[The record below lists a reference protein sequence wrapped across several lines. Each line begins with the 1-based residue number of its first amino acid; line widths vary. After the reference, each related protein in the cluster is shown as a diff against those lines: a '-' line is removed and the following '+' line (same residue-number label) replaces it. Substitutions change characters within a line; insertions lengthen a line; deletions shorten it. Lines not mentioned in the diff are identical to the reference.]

1 MPNPSSQPG
10 DQAPGQI
17 FAELDALLAEPAG
30 EEATSPQTEDSL
42 ADEFD
47 ALGVLI
53 DRSGYQGLPGAPS
66 TSVAG
71 KKYVCP
77 TTGCTVEWFRQG
89 LRTPPLCEVHGV
101 MLIPAEHAG

>member
-1 MPNPSSQPG
+1 MSNPSSQPG
-10 DQAPGQI
+10 DQAPDQT

-30 EEATSPQTEDSL
+30 KEATSPPAEDSFE
-42 ADEFD
+42 DEFD
-47 ALGVLI
+47 DLGVFI
-53 DRSGYQGLPGAPS
+53 DRAAYQGLPGAPS

-77 TTGCTVEWFRQG
+77 IAGCTVEWFRQG

-101 MLIPAEHAG
+101 MLIPAEDAG